1 MTNARAIWIF
11 VFLAIGIV
19 ACARDTETGDDT
31 SAGSR
36 TSAIE
41 TIDSRGQTTP
51 FDGYTLFQPLRST
64 NVYLIDMAG
73 NLSHK
78 WETEYNTGQS
88 VYMLENGNLLRAAR
102 DPDPSGPYRGG
113 GEGGIIQ
120 EIAWD
125 GEVVWEYK
133 FSDELKRHH
142 HDVEPMPNG
151 NVLLIAWENKTYE
164 EAVQAGINPERMS
177 DDYIWPDFVV
187 EVEPVYPDGANIVWE
202 WHAWDHLVQELYR
215 NKDNYGNVAEHPELI
230 DINAAPAHR
239 ARQEISTPESID
251 QLRALGYIAGNA
263 ATDDRPEIGS
273 DWLHTNSIDYN
284 IELDQ
289 ILLSSRHFSEIW
301 IIDHSTTTEE
311 AAGHTGG
318 NSGQGGDLL
327 YRWGNPEAHGVGGAA
342 DQKLFVQHDA
352 RWIGEGLPGEG
363 NILVF
368 NNGTGRPGVE
378 EDYSSVLELAP
389 PINPDGSYVTLPAEP
404 TGPTSP
410 VWEYIAPNPESLY
423 AGQLSGAQ
431 RLPNGNTLIA
441 EGNSGRMLEVGID
454 NAIVWEFTN
463 PYREDDRRSSQ
474 RDPEG
479 IGDPGRRGGRRGPRP
494 GDPSAAERGRRRGPR
509 LADPSVRER
518 GNEQGRRGARGGRGR
533 GPGGRGDGPR
543 PGSIYRATRMP
554 LDHPGLVSLAGAS
567 FK

>member
-1 MTNARAIWIF
+1 M
-11 VFLAIGIV
+11 
-19 ACARDTETGDDT
+19 
-31 SAGSR
+31 
-36 TSAIE
+36 
-41 TIDSRGQTTP
+41 
-51 FDGYTLFQPLRST
+51 
-64 NVYLIDMAG
+64 
-73 NLSHK
+73 
-78 WETEYNTGQS
+78 
-88 VYMLENGNLLRAAR
+88 
-102 DPDPSGPYRGG
+102 
-113 GEGGIIQ
+113 
-120 EIAWD
+120 
-125 GEVVWEYK
+125 
-133 FSDELKRHH
+133 
-142 HDVEPMPNG
+142 
-151 NVLLIAWENKTYE
+151 
-164 EAVQAGINPERMS
+164 
-177 DDYIWPDFVV
+177 
-187 EVEPVYPDGANIVWE
+187 
-202 WHAWDHLVQELYR
+202 
-215 NKDNYGNVAEHPELI
+215 
-230 DINAAPAHR
+230 
-239 ARQEISTPESID
+239 
-251 QLRALGYIAGNA
+251 
-263 ATDDRPEIGS
+263 
-273 DWLHTNSIDYN
+273 
-284 IELDQ
+284 
-289 ILLSSRHFSEIW
+289 
-301 IIDHSTTTEE
+301 
-311 AAGHTGG
+311 
-318 NSGQGGDLL
+318 
-327 YRWGNPEAHGVGGAA
+327 
-342 DQKLFVQHDA
+342 QHDA

-441 EGNSGRMLEVGID
+441 EGNSGRMLEVGVD